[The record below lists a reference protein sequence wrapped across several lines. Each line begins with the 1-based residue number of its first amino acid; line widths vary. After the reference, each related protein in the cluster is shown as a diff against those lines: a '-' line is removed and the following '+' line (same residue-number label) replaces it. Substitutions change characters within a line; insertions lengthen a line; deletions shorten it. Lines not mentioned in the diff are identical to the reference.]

1 MPGHLSALPSRL
13 PQEVSHVRDAQGGDI
28 LVEISVKGEVPEKVP
43 PGTREVEASV
53 TTREA
58 VAAGTEVL
66 AAREVEASVT
76 TREAVAAEAEVLA
89 AREVEASVTT
99 REAVAGEE
107 ARIKQEEGQ
116 EEKRGARTN
125 LYEEGIQAR
134 VEGGGGVSLTPQ
146 HSSSALFCVFCG
158 EECRDDLAG
167 CHRG

>member
-76 TREAVAAEAEVLA
+76 TREAVA
-89 AREVEASVTT
+89 
-99 REAVAGEE
+99 GEE

-116 EEKRGARTN
+116 EEKIEARTN

>member
-13 PQEVSHVRDAQGGDI
+13 PQEISHVRDAQGGDI

-76 TREAVAAEAEVLA
+76 TREAVA
-89 AREVEASVTT
+89 
-99 REAVAGEE
+99 GEE

-116 EEKRGARTN
+116 EEKIEARTN